1 MNKIAVM
8 FPGQGSQIAGMGKDF
23 YENSAIAREIY
34 DTASTRLGIDM
45 KELCFYPNE
54 CLDLTEYTQA
64 ALVTTSLAMART
76 AEAAGL
82 KADVTAGLSLGEY
95 SAIAFAGGMNDRDAI
110 SAVRQRGIFMQE
122 AVPAGEGAMAAVL
135 GMTGE
140 QVEQGISGIEG
151 VSIANYNCPGQIVI
165 TGAAERIQQAEKVLK
180 EQGAKRIVLL
190 NVSGPFHSPLLKN
203 AETKLNEVLEKI
215 QMHPLRI
222 PYVNN
227 VTAEYITD
235 IMKIQP
241 LLVSQITSS
250 VRWQQSVERMIEDG
264 VDTFVEIGPGKTLT
278 GFLRKIN
285 RGVKSY
291 NISTWEELE
300 KTMEIL
306 TEELRDVK
314 R

>member
-82 KADVTAGLSLGEY
+82 KSDVTAGLSLGEY

-110 SAVRQRGIFMQE
+110 YAVRQRGIFMQE
-122 AVPAGEGAMAAVL
+122 AVPVGEGAMAAVL

-165 TGAAERIQQAEKVLK
+165 TGASEGIKQAEKVLK

-203 AETKLNEVLEKI
+203 AEMKLNEVLEKI
-215 QMHPLRI
+215 HMHPLRI

-285 RGVKSY
+285 RSVKSY

-300 KTMEIL
+300 KTMKIL
-306 TEELRDVK
+306 TEE
-314 R
+314 

>member
-82 KADVTAGLSLGEY
+82 KSDVTAGLSLGEY

-110 SAVRQRGIFMQE
+110 YAVRQRGIFMQE
-122 AVPAGEGAMAAVL
+122 AVPVGEGAMAAVL

-165 TGAAERIQQAEKVLK
+165 TGASEGIKQAEKVLK

-203 AETKLNEVLEKI
+203 AEMKLNEVLEKI
-215 QMHPLRI
+215 HMHPLRI

-235 IMKIQP
+235 IMKIHP

-285 RGVKSY
+285 RSVKSY

-300 KTMEIL
+300 KTMKIL
-306 TEELRDVK
+306 TEE
-314 R
+314 

>member
-82 KADVTAGLSLGEY
+82 KSDVTAGLSLGEY

-110 SAVRQRGIFMQE
+110 YAVRQRGIFMQE
-122 AVPAGEGAMAAVL
+122 AVPVGEGAMAAVL

-165 TGAAERIQQAEKVLK
+165 TGASEGIKQAEKVLK

-203 AETKLNEVLEKI
+203 AEMKLNEVLEKI
-215 QMHPLRI
+215 HIHPLRI

-285 RGVKSY
+285 RSVKSY

-300 KTMEIL
+300 KTMKIL
-306 TEELRDVK
+306 IEE
-314 R
+314 

>member
-82 KADVTAGLSLGEY
+82 KSDVTAGLSLGEY

-110 SAVRQRGIFMQE
+110 YAVRQRGIFMQE
-122 AVPAGEGAMAAVL
+122 AVPVGEGAMAAVL

-151 VSIANYNCPGQIVI
+151 VSIANYNSPGQIVI
-165 TGAAERIQQAEKVLK
+165 TGASEGIKQAEKVLK

-203 AETKLNEVLEKI
+203 AEMKLNEVLEKI

-300 KTMEIL
+300 KTMKIL
-306 TEELRDVK
+306 TEE
-314 R
+314 

>member
-34 DTASTRLGIDM
+34 DTASNRLGIDM

-54 CLDLTEYTQA
+54 CLNLTEYTQA

-122 AVPAGEGAMAAVL
+122 AVPTGEGAMAAVL

-140 QVEQGISGIEG
+140 QVEQGISAIEN

-190 NVSGPFHSPLLKN
+190 NVSGAFHSPLLKN

-215 QMHPLRI
+215 QMHPLQI

-306 TEELRDVK
+306 TEE
-314 R
+314 

>member
-1 MNKIAVM
+1 M
-8 FPGQGSQIAGMGKDF
+8 
-23 YENSAIAREIY
+23 
-34 DTASTRLGIDM
+34 
-45 KELCFYPNE
+45 
-54 CLDLTEYTQA
+54 
-64 ALVTTSLAMART
+64 
-76 AEAAGL
+76 
-82 KADVTAGLSLGEY
+82 
-95 SAIAFAGGMNDRDAI
+95 
-110 SAVRQRGIFMQE
+110 
-122 AVPAGEGAMAAVL
+122 
-135 GMTGE
+135 
-140 QVEQGISGIEG
+140 
-151 VSIANYNCPGQIVI
+151 I
-165 TGAAERIQQAEKVLK
+165 TGATERIQQAEKVLK

-215 QMHPLRI
+215 QMHPLQI

-306 TEELRDVK
+306 TEE
-314 R
+314 

>member
-45 KELCFYPNE
+45 KQLCFYPNE

-122 AVPAGEGAMAAVL
+122 AVPVGEGAMAAVL

-203 AETKLNEVLEKI
+203 AETKLNKVLEKI

-306 TEELRDVK
+306 TEE
-314 R
+314 

>member
-82 KADVTAGLSLGEY
+82 KSDVTAGLSLGEY

-110 SAVRQRGIFMQE
+110 YAVRQRGIFMQE
-122 AVPAGEGAMAAVL
+122 AVPVGEGAMAAVL

-151 VSIANYNCPGQIVI
+151 VSIANYNSPGQIVI
-165 TGAAERIQQAEKVLK
+165 TGASEGIKQAEKVLK

-203 AETKLNEVLEKI
+203 AEMKLNEVLEKI

-300 KTMEIL
+300 TTMEIL
-306 TEELRDVK
+306 TEE
-314 R
+314 

>member
-34 DTASTRLGIDM
+34 DTTSNRLGIDM
-45 KELCFYPNE
+45 KQLCFYPNE
-54 CLDLTEYTQA
+54 CLNLTEYTQP

-140 QVEQGISGIEG
+140 QVEQGISAIEN

-306 TEELRDVK
+306 TEE
-314 R
+314 

>member
-306 TEELRDVK
+306 TEE
-314 R
+314 